1 MRKITFLAA
10 LLFCVGIVSAQKTDF
25 VWVPDP
31 EMGFGIHPLLQV
43 PNPPA
48 YWSGRH
54 SGARTVAGPFDF
66 DSDGKVD
73 VILTDYTGGGRIHIV
88 ENAGVDM
95 WELVYSSP
103 LVDSTS
109 TSGNAR
115 GVTIG
120 DLDGDGLSEVYIF
133 MGRGYSATNALVS
146 TLGLRPGLWA
156 TEATGNDNELGAL
169 PYVYEFDG
177 DLPDRIIAEQMTIAD
192 VDDDGANELMFGN
205 NGRDNRFDNWYVLN
219 GQGLGTAFAFLG
231 QEARWSS
238 RATEDF
244 DPINRGG
251 GSAYGIVPADLNGDG
266 MMELQMSSW
275 NNLNFTNAT
284 VTGPDTYMA
293 PTASDTAAWYQA
305 RSVDDVVLFGCSV
318 VDMDMNGDDE
328 VYCPSY
334 NTGNLAL
341 INYEAGE
348 DVLSISADQVIFP
361 LLEGVSSL
369 GLTVGDIDMDGI
381 PELIGSG
388 PSYTASQ
395 FLAGNAPRWVRI
407 VDYNGEGDVEDPAS
421 YSVREVEFPD
431 DMVNQFH
438 TVNRDSAGVM
448 TTYLET
454 PRTSGGQPNPEFAG
468 KLAFLGDADGDGQ
481 MEVAMSFQGVNDS
494 TYVYKEVF
502 NPADS
507 TYERTVEDSSP
518 HPKRAFMRIMS
529 GDGLSTNIT
538 YERIIVPSD
547 YILGG
552 NYPNPFNPTTN
563 FDFTLPLDKRI
574 SVRIYDVSGR
584 LVRTLINGEYF
595 AKGTHTVA
603 WNGRNDAGAPVA
615 SGAYIYTLEW
625 GQFRQSRSMILA
637 K

>member
-10 LLFCVGIVSAQKTDF
+10 FLFCVGIVSAQKTDF

-31 EMGFGIHPLLQV
+31 EMGFGVHPLFQV

-48 YWSGRH
+48 YWPGRH

-66 DSDGKVD
+66 DNDGKVD
-73 VILTDYTGGGRIHIV
+73 VILTDYSAGGRVHIV
-88 ENAGVDM
+88 ENVGVDM
-95 WELVYSSP
+95 WELVFSSP

-109 TSGNAR
+109 TSLNAR

-120 DLDGDGLSEVYIF
+120 DLDGDGLSELYIF
-133 MGRGYSATNALVS
+133 MGSGYSITNPLV
-146 TLGLRPGLWA
+146 TTVGLAPGLWA
-156 TEATGNDNELGAL
+156 TEATGNDNELSTL
-169 PYVYEFDG
+169 PYVYQFDD
-177 DLPDRIIAEQMTIAD
+177 DLPDRMITEQMTIAD
-192 VDDDGANELMFGN
+192 VDGDGANELMFGN
-205 NGRDNRFDNWYVLN
+205 NGRNDRFDNWYVLS
-219 GQGLGTAFAFLG
+219 GQGLGTSFAFID

-238 RATEDF
+238 RVSEDF
-244 DPINRGG
+244 DPVNRGK

-284 VTGPDTYMA
+284 ATGPNTYVA
-293 PTASDTAAWYQA
+293 PTASDTAVWYHA
-305 RSVDDVVLFGCSV
+305 RSQDDVSLFGCSV

-328 VYCPSY
+328 VYCPSLE
-334 NTGNLAL
+334 TGSLAL

-348 DVLSISADQVIFP
+348 NVLEITEENVIFP
-361 LLEGVSSL
+361 VVEAASAL

-388 PSYTASQ
+388 PSYTREQ
-395 FLAGNAPRWVRI
+395 YLAGNPPNWVRI
-407 VDYNGEGDVEDPAS
+407 VDYNGVGDVEDPAS
-421 YSVREVEFPD
+421 YSVRSIPFPD
-431 DMVNQFH
+431 DMVMQFD

-448 TTYLET
+448 TTYHENG
-454 PRTSGGQPNPEFAG
+454 PAGPEFAG
-468 KLAFLGDADGDGQ
+468 KLAFLGDPDGDGQ
-481 MEVAMSFQGVNDS
+481 MEVAMSFQGVDDS
-494 TYVYKEVF
+494 LSVYKEVF

-507 TYERTVEDSSP
+507 TYTRTLESRTG
-518 HPKRAFMRIMS
+518 HPNRAFMRIMS
-529 GDGLSTNIT
+529 GDGISTNIT

-563 FDFTLPLDKRI
+563 FDFTLPIDKRV

-595 AKGTHTVA
+595 AQGTHTVS

-615 SGAYIYTLEW
+615 SGAYFYTLEW